1 MIDANKLWKHR
12 NTQYIT
18 EIRRYL
24 KYMFNDHLLIA
35 LIFLIGGAAFV
46 YSGWLE
52 TLSPTFPAILII
64 AILLAIPLTNS
75 QIQTLLKEPD
85 IVFLLQVEN
94 KLTPYFQKAFLSSL
108 VFQSYLIVLLL
119 AAISPLYFKVTG
131 NSFLALFV
139 IFCVLILQKIWN
151 LLITWNVNY
160 FIEPWART
168 TDRFVRFFINF
179 LFVYL
184 LLKEAN
190 FLFIVG
196 MIAIMIVLLLYFNRA
211 TSSKSLNWNQ
221 LIDLESR
228 RMMTFYRIANLFT
241 DVPKLKERV
250 KRRRWLDWVTGMLPY
265 AQKNTYGHLYLR
277 TFLRSSDYLGM
288 YVRLL
293 VIGGLILY
301 FIPLGNGKILVALLF
316 IYLTGYQ
323 LMTLWRQHSLKIWID
338 LYPVSKDTR
347 LSSFLQLI
355 LVLLAVQS
363 LLFAVSVFVSGMVSQ
378 SLLVLVLSIIFT
390 YLFVQMY
397 IKGKI
402 KKLS

>member
-64 AILLAIPLTNS
+64 ALLLAIPLTNS
-75 QIQTLLKEPD
+75 QIQTLLREPD

-108 VFQSYLIVLLL
+108 VFQSYIIVLLL

-168 TDRFVRFFINF
+168 MDRLVRFFINF

-196 MIAIMIVLLLYFNRA
+196 MITIMIVLLFYFNRA

-221 LIDLESR
+221 LIELESR
-228 RMMTFYRIANLFT
+228 RMLTFYRIANLFT

-250 KRRRWLDWVTGMLPY
+250 KRRRWLDWVTGLLPY

-293 VIGGLILY
+293 VIGALILY
-301 FIPLGNGKILVALLF
+301 FIPLENGKILVALLF

-323 LMTLWRQHSLKIWID
+323 LMTLWRQHSLKIWVD
-338 LYPVSKDTR
+338 LYPVLKDTR
-347 LSSFLQLI
+347 LASFLQLI
-355 LVLLAVQS
+355 LVLLVVQS

-378 SLLVLVLSIIFT
+378 SLLVLILSIIFT
-390 YLFVQMY
+390 YLFVQIY
-397 IKGKI
+397 IKAKI